1 MKKRYSIFALLFIS
15 LLGNAQQIGMYS
27 HFYFK
32 PMAYNPAFTGF
43 DEGVNAMII
52 SRNQWTGFKGA
63 PQLNLFSL
71 DGNINNKAGLGL
83 QLISDR
89 KGLTNRIGGNASY
102 SYWLKL
108 NDETRL
114 SFGVAI
120 GVTNQTTDFSRAAV
134 ENSTDPTLFLTPEQT
149 TTLDANAGLALTWKA
164 LNVGVAVPQLLGNK
178 MKYNDNVDV
187 RSFYTQARH
196 YMGSVKYKI
205 PVWQEK
211 AVSVTPLA
219 LVRYLPG
226 APLQYDGTV
235 NIDWQDK
242 IWVGATYKSD
252 YAVAL
257 NAGVC
262 IQKALFVGY
271 SYDFVTGSIGK
282 YAGMSHEIMISFRF
296 GNKKKEVAPVVQQPV
311 TPPAKE
317 KTVMENKAY
326 EEKMDN
332 LQKELK
338 ESQDK
343 LKELSDKLDQQLKS
357 QQQPA
362 IQQST
367 DQQQPAN
374 QQQKPTGDNRNSE
387 AIESNKNKSMIDSV
401 WVITNQTNE
410 FKDDQNHEP
419 EKGFYV
425 IVGTFIY
432 RDLAIAETQRFNDKG
447 FKSCNWVY
455 YESKKYNYVYVERL
469 LMQAAALKR
478 AKELRLAG
486 VKDVWIQE
494 LIKDSKPK

>member
-1 MKKRYSIFALLFIS
+1 MKKIYLFFALFLTM
-15 LLGNAQQIGMYS
+15 LGNAQQIGMYS

-32 PMAYNPAFTGF
+32 PMVYNPAFTGF

-108 NDETRL
+108 NEDTHL
-114 SFGVAI
+114 SFGVAL
-120 GVTNQTTDFSRAAV
+120 GVINQTTDYSKAVV
-134 ENSTDPTLFLTPEQT
+134 ENNTDPGLFLTSEHT
-149 TTLDANAGLALTWKA
+149 TSMDANAGLAFKWKA
-164 LNVGVAVPQLLGNK
+164 LNLGVAVPQLLGNK
-178 MKYNDNVDV
+178 MNYRDNMDV

-205 PVWQEK
+205 PVMEDK
-211 AVSVTPLA
+211 GIAVTPVA

-226 APLQYDGTV
+226 TPIQYDGTV

-252 YAVAL
+252 YAVGL
-257 NAGVC
+257 NIGVC
-262 IQKALFVGY
+262 IQKVLFVGY
-271 SYDFVTGSIGK
+271 SYDFMTGSIGK
-282 YAGMSHEIMISFRF
+282 YAGMSHEIMLSFRF
-296 GNKKKEVAPVVQQPV
+296 GNKKKETAPVVVQQPV
-311 TPPAKE
+311 APPVKE
-317 KTVMENKAY
+317 KVILENKAY
-326 EEKMDN
+326 ESRMDS
-332 LQKELK
+332 LQRELK
-338 ESQDK
+338 QSQER
-343 LKELSDKLDQQLKS
+343 LKQLSDKLDQQLKS
-357 QQQPA
+357 QQQ
-362 IQQST
+362 
-367 DQQQPAN
+367 
-374 QQQKPTGDNRNSE
+374 QKPVEDNRNSE
-387 AIESNKNKSMIDSV
+387 AIATNVNKLMVDSV
-401 WVITNQTNE
+401 WVITNSTNE

-432 RDLAIAETQRFNDKG
+432 RDLAIAETQRFIEKG

-455 YESKKYNYVYVERL
+455 YESKKYNYVFVERV
-469 LMQAAALKR
+469 LMQDLALKR
-478 AKELRLAG
+478 AKELRKAG

-494 LIKDSKPK
+494 LIKDTKSK

>member
-1 MKKRYSIFALLFIS
+1 MKKIYLFFTLLFFT
-15 LLGNAQQIGMYS
+15 LLGHAQQIGMYS

-32 PMAYNPAFTGF
+32 PMVYNPAFTGF
-43 DEGVNAMII
+43 DEGINAMII
-52 SRNQWTGFKGA
+52 SRSQWTGFKGA
-63 PQLNLFSL
+63 PQLNLFAL
-71 DGNINNKAGLGL
+71 DGNINNKAGLGV
-83 QLISDR
+83 QLMSDR
-89 KGLTNRIGGNASY
+89 KGLTNRIGGSASY

-120 GVTNQTTDFSRAAV
+120 GVVDQTTDFSKATV
-134 ENSTDPTLFLTPEQT
+134 ENNTDPNLFLTPEHT
-149 TTLDANAGLALTWKA
+149 TSLDANAGLALQWKA
-164 LNVGVAVPQLLGNK
+164 LNIGVAVPQLLGSKIN
-178 MKYNDNVDV
+178 YRDNVDV
-187 RSFYTQARH
+187 RAFYTQARH
-196 YMGSVKYKI
+196 YMGSIKYKI
-205 PVWQEK
+205 PVLQDK
-211 AVSVTPLA
+211 GIAVTPVA

-226 APLQYDGTV
+226 TPIQYDGTV

-252 YAVAL
+252 YAVGL

-296 GNKKKEVAPVVQQPV
+296 GTKKKEVEPVVIQQPI
-311 TPPAKE
+311 TPPVKE
-317 KTVMENKAY
+317 KEVLENKAY
-326 EEKMDN
+326 EDKMDN

-343 LKELSDKLDQQLKS
+343 LKELSDKLEQQLK
-357 QQQPA
+357 
-362 IQQST
+362 
-367 DQQQPAN
+367 N
-374 QQQKPTGDNRNSE
+374 QQQKPVEDNRNSE
-387 AIESNKNKSMIDSV
+387 AIESNVNKLMVDSV
-401 WVITNQTNE
+401 WVIKNLTNE

-432 RDLAIAETQRFNDKG
+432 RDLAIAETQRFVDKG
-447 FKSCNWVY
+447 FKSSNWVY
-455 YESKKYNYVYVERL
+455 YESKKYNYVFVERV
-469 LMQAAALKR
+469 LMQDAALKR
-478 AKELRLAG
+478 AKELRQSG

-494 LIKDSKPK
+494 LIKDTKEK